1 MQLSQIILYDNA
13 TTSSSKTPSGNPL
26 SCPAVSGAD
35 GADASAML
43 KAMDGHLWESERD
56 GMQCIR
62 VKAALEGLDDS
73 SAAIS
78 ALASWSPGN
87 LLPDAIR
94 DEVCDP
100 LDSMTIYLTKVTDSV
115 SKLTISGE
123 NTASISNAQTSSNA
137 LMKNIGCKE

>member
-1 MQLSQIILYDNA
+1 
-13 TTSSSKTPSGNPL
+13 
-26 SCPAVSGAD
+26 
-35 GADASAML
+35 ML

-94 DEVCDP
+94 DSVCDP
-100 LDSMTIYLTKVTDSV
+100 LDSMTTYLTKLTDSV
-115 SKLTISGE
+115 SKLTISGD
-123 NTASISNAQTSSNA
+123 NTASITNAQTSSNA

>member
-1 MQLSQIILYDNA
+1 
-13 TTSSSKTPSGNPL
+13 
-26 SCPAVSGAD
+26 
-35 GADASAML
+35 ML

-62 VKAALEGLDDS
+62 VKAALEGLEDS

-78 ALASWSPGN
+78 ALASWSPDN

-94 DEVCDP
+94 DAVCDP
-100 LDSMTIYLTKVTDSV
+100 LDSMTIYLTKLTDSV
-115 SKLTISGE
+115 SKLTISGD